1 MAKSS
6 YDYFLEQKEQLE
18 KQRFRDDI
26 MMEVQF
32 NLKAFRDELRQEM
45 EQKVKQEVYQQQ
57 QDQKVEVRIDA
68 TEAAKQIQKAL
79 RF

>member
-6 YDYFLEQKEQLE
+6 WDYFLEQKEQLE

-26 MMEVQF
+26 LMEVQF
-32 NLKAFRDELRQEM
+32 NLKAFREELQQEM
-45 EQKVKQEVYQQQ
+45 EQKVKQEVNQQQ
-57 QDQKVEVRIDA
+57 QDQKVEVKIDA
-68 TEAAKQIQKAL
+68 TEAAKQIQKAF